1 MKSCILCLLL
11 VSMVVLNSEVKAERN
26 RIHPGVLNPCKRPGG
41 PHPGCN
47 GDVKSP
53 PQPANPYNRGCSM
66 ILRCRRGHDK
76 VHNHK
81 VPTICLLLREERPA
95 NYRHTVRYTF
105 NGRIPTTPPCKLD
118 QMLVCHHRYAAI
130 IYVHN

>member
-1 MKSCILCLLL
+1 MKSCILCLFL

-81 VPTICLLLREERPA
+81 GNADIIMKLEAAEAKLQELQSSVAILGKEVGAARLLLRV
-95 NYRHTVRYTF
+95 N
-105 NGRIPTTPPCKLD
+105 NKD
-118 QMLVCHHRYAAI
+118 
-130 IYVHN
+130 